1 MPKINVKKA
10 LAIIQKDLQKTW
22 AKLTF
27 KYEVVD
33 AEEVKIT
40 SNVTLKNVDD
50 SILVVINIYGNGN
63 CSFRVVFDK
72 IAKTGESLYL
82 INQFNDDEYYFK
94 GFIRDDDYLEFKH
107 ICVCYD
113 LKNLKSYAGDFLYK
127 VANRLPDNESVIK
140 LSQLT
145 SANLSGEIGG

>member
-1 MPKINVKKA
+1 MALNVKKA
-10 LAIIQKDLQKTW
+10 MAIIQKDLSKTW

-27 KYEVVD
+27 KYQVVD
-33 AEEVKIT
+33 KEEIKIT

-50 SILVVINIYGNGN
+50 SILVVINVYGNGN

-72 IAKTGESLYL
+72 IEKTGESLYL

-107 ICVCYD
+107 VCVCYD
-113 LKNLKSYAGDFLYK
+113 LKNLKTYASDFLYK
-127 VANRLPDNESVIK
+127 VANKLPDNQSVIA
-140 LSQLT
+140 LSRLT
-145 SANLSGEIGG
+145 SAELGGEIRN